1 MKSSF
6 MSRTSII
13 FLTLFLGVQAICSAA
28 AQAPCTISG
37 VFDYSNAI
45 EVVELTNQE
54 RAAKG
59 LKPYI
64 MDSTLMELAMIRAIE
79 MKSIHNMTHTRP
91 NGEDGPGIIWDTWGS
106 IRLCREN
113 IAYGYG
119 SAQIVLVGWMNSP
132 GHRVGILD
140 KNCNRMGAGECDG
153 YWVQLFA
160 EYDKNS
166 PVMAKSAKH
175 IDEVTVKVA
184 VSQNST
190 PFLYLPHTRMV
201 WCFAP
206 LKNTTL
212 ARLSVVSI
220 SKPPSTF
227 QWTSDTFVLWMRKYG
242 DCGLSCCRLT
252 GCGTIS
258 V

>member
-1 MKSSF
+1 

-184 VSQNST
+184 VSENVMS
-190 PFLYLPHTRMV
+190 
-201 WCFAP
+201 
-206 LKNTTL
+206 K
-212 ARLSVVSI
+212 VV
-220 SKPPSTF
+220 K
-227 QWTSDTFVLWMRKYG
+227 RK
-242 DCGLSCCRLT
+242 L
-252 GCGTIS
+252 
-258 V
+258 VN